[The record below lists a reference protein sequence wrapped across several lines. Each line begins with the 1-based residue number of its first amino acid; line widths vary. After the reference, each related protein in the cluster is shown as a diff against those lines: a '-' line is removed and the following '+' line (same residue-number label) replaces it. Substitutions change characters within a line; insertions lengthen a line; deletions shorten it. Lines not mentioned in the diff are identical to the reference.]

1 MDATPTQ
8 IRMYRIPL
16 PRYPV
21 TVLAAVLAL
30 GLAGCPGAPQPEGP
44 PAPRVQVLT
53 SGDHCGRESP
63 IPAVE
68 VIADADTLE
77 RVLARTGLHL
87 PEAERPDLDRH
98 WLLLVHQ
105 GRRPTLGYGV
115 ELADPPLL
123 PAPDGP
129 VLQIRARTP
138 QAGAAVGQAITSPC
152 LLLQLPRGGLHGPLQ
167 IQDQTGDTWATV
179 QPPGAW

>member
-1 MDATPTQ
+1 
-8 IRMYRIPL
+8 MYLIPL
-16 PRYPV
+16 CRHPV
-21 TVLAAVLAL
+21 AMLAALLEL
-30 GLAGCPGAPQPEGP
+30 GLAGCLGASQQERQAP
-44 PAPRVQVLT
+44 PRVQALT
-53 SGDHCGRESP
+53 AGGHCGRESP
-63 IPAVE
+63 MPAAE

-77 RVLARTGLHL
+77 RVLARTGLRL
-87 PEAERPDLDRH
+87 PEAERPGLRRH

-123 PAPDGP
+123 PTPDGH
-129 VLQIRARTP
+129 VLQLRARAP
-138 QAGAAVGQAITSPC
+138 QAGAAVGQALTSPC
-152 LLLQLPRGGLHGPLQ
+152 LLLQLPRSGLHGPLQ